1 MDEKELVG
9 NCIDKLEGR
18 VLVSP
23 EEKERILTKIG
34 CWSKK
39 PRTEKLVA
47 VMILPVIVIYSF
59 FMAIKQVGHVS
70 CIFFFVLFIV
80 SVLSLIFLYFLGGV
94 WPYYAWKDSVKKIR
108 YNKIM
113 KIQQYNISFISF
125 LLLLIIQLI
134 PFCLF
139 IALMVLAAK
148 ALIKYLK
155 SSDIRKEDAIVKKSL
170 GEALKTHRMNCNM
183 TQEFVAET
191 LGVSRQAV
199 SKWETGTSEP
209 STSNLIAISKLYGV
223 SAEEILKE
231 VTK

>member
-18 VLVSP
+18 VLVSA

-70 CIFFFVLFIV
+70 CIFFFVLSIV

-108 YNKIM
+108 KNEVYKVRVVPKQVWQSPHWYKDYYMEIEGVNGEKLEGWCL
-113 KIQQYNISFISF
+113 IS
-125 LLLLIIQLI
+125 QE
-134 PFCLF
+134 
-139 IALMVLAAK
+139 LAKKWDKVNVWVYYHKATEGYAK
-148 ALIKYLK
+148 F
-155 SSDIRKEDAIVKKSL
+155 
-170 GEALKTHRMNCNM
+170 
-183 TQEFVAET
+183 EFYV
-191 LGVSRQAV
+191 V
-199 SKWETGTSEP
+199 
-209 STSNLIAISKLYGV
+209 
-223 SAEEILKE
+223 EEIL
-231 VTK
+231 